1 MESYVIDLLACPICH
16 GDLAWKITA
25 RQGERIES
33 ANATCENCQ
42 ITYPVREGIGLFVR
56 PDSTVEDAWEQAES
70 GIVRYLKNH
79 PDVMTRL
86 LDVPLESLNP
96 ADQFFRAMLHE
107 DAGHFATA
115 KLVEQVAMRGMYT
128 PDFVRCSQCQFDY
141 ILSELA
147 DGTGPIV
154 DLASGRGYL
163 VEQMAKNLDRPLIV
177 TDISPRVLRRNQ
189 RCFGQAGLANH
200 MSFLAFD
207 ARYTPFKD
215 GAVPILTSNVGLA
228 NIASPDDLLVEL
240 YRIVSKTIYAVHHS
254 YPPQDS
260 QNQAALAEFNLTD
273 LMIYDSALALFKK
286 AGWLVEF
293 ANRCAGRAFPTP
305 ASEIL
310 DNVRIDGLPVAE
322 TVLEWGVLVAKKEIP
337 KNNKLQICL
346 K

>member
-1 MESYVIDLLACPICH
+1 
-16 GDLAWKITA
+16 
-25 RQGERIES
+25 
-33 ANATCENCQ
+33 
-42 ITYPVREGIGLFVR
+42 GIGLFVR

-79 PDVMTRL
+79 PDVMARL

-107 DAGHFATA
+107 DARHFATA

-128 PDFVRCSQCQFDY
+128 PDYLRCSQCQFDY
-141 ILSELA
+141 ILNELA
-147 DGTGPIV
+147 DSTGPIV

-163 VEQMAKNLDRPLIV
+163 VEQMAKNLDHPLIV

-189 RCFGQAGLANH
+189 RCFGQAGVANH

-215 GAVPILTSNVGLA
+215 DAVPVLTSNVGLA

-240 YRIVSKTIYAVHHS
+240 YRIVSKAIYAVHHF

-260 QNQAALAEFNLTD
+260 ENQAALATFNLTD
-273 LMIYDSALALFKK
+273 LMIYDSALPLFKN
-286 AGWLVEF
+286 AGWEVAL
-293 ANRCAGRAFPTP
+293 ANRCAGKALPTP
-305 ASEIL
+305 ISDIL
-310 DNVRIDGLPVAE
+310 DGTRIDGVPVAE
-322 TVLEWGVLVAKKEIP
+322 TVLEWGVLVAKK
-337 KNNKLQICL
+337 
-346 K
+346 

>member
-16 GDLAWKITA
+16 GELTWAITEG
-25 RQGERIES
+25 QGEHIAS
-33 ANATCENCQ
+33 ADATCQNCQ
-42 ITYPVREGIGLFVR
+42 MTYPIREGIGLFVR

-79 PDVMTRL
+79 PDVMARL
-86 LDVPLESLNP
+86 QNGPLESLNP

-107 DAGHFATA
+107 DAGHFAAA
-115 KLVEQVAMRGMYT
+115 KLIEQVAMRGMYT

-141 ILSELA
+141 ILNELA

-189 RCFGQAGLANH
+189 RCFGQAGLAHH

-207 ARYTPFKD
+207 ARYTPFKA

-228 NIASPDDLLVEL
+228 NIASPDDLLAEL
-240 YRIVSKTIYAVHHS
+240 HRIVSNLMYAVHHF
-254 YPPQDS
+254 YPIDDEP
-260 QNQAALAEFNLTD
+260 NRAALAEFNLTD
-273 LMIYDSALALFKK
+273 LMTHDSALALFKK
-286 AGWLVEF
+286 AGWRVEF
-293 ANRCAGRAFPTP
+293 ASSCAGKALPTP
-305 ASEIL
+305 TSEIL
-310 DNVRIDGLPVAE
+310 EGARIDGLPVAE
-322 TVLEWGVLVAKKEIP
+322 TVLEWGVLVGRK
-337 KNNKLQICL
+337 
-346 K
+346 

>member
-16 GDLAWKITA
+16 GDLTWKITEG
-25 RQGERIES
+25 QGERIES
-33 ANATCENCQ
+33 ADATCENCQ

-56 PDSTVEDAWEQAES
+56 PDSAVEDAWEQAES

-79 PDVMTRL
+79 PDVMARL
-86 LDVPLESLNP
+86 LDVSLESLNP

-128 PDFVRCSQCQFDY
+128 PDYLRCSQCQFDY
-141 ILSELA
+141 ILHELVG
-147 DGTGPIV
+147 GTGPIV

-189 RCFGQAGLANH
+189 RCFGQAGLAEG

-228 NIASPDDLLVEL
+228 NIASPEDFLVEL
-240 YRIVSKTIYAVHHS
+240 YRIVSKGLYAVHHF
-254 YPPQDS
+254 YPPQDTE
-260 QNQAALAEFNLTD
+260 NQAALARFNLTD
-273 LMIYDSALALFKK
+273 LMIYDSALPLFEK
-286 AGWLVEF
+286 AGWRVEF
-293 ANRCAGRAFPTP
+293 ANRCAGRALPTP
-305 ASEIL
+305 ISDIL
-310 DNVRIDGLPVAE
+310 EGTRIDGLPVAE
-322 TVLEWGVLVAKKEIP
+322 TVLEWGVLVATP
-337 KNNKLQICL
+337 SY
-346 K
+346 

>member
-16 GDLAWKITA
+16 GDLAWKIMEG
-25 RQGERIES
+25 QGERIES
-33 ANATCENCQ
+33 ADATCEKCQ

-79 PDVMTRL
+79 PDVMAGL
-86 LDVPLESLNP
+86 LNVPLESLNP

-115 KLVEQVAMRGMYT
+115 KLVEQVAMRDMYT
-128 PDFVRCSQCQFDY
+128 PDFIRCSQCQFDY
-141 ILSELA
+141 ILNELA

-163 VEQMAKNLDRPLIV
+163 VEQMARNLDRPLIV

-189 RCFGQAGLANH
+189 RCFGQAGLAQR

-215 GAVPILTSNVGLA
+215 GVVPVLTSNVGLA
-228 NIASPDDLLVEL
+228 NIASPEDLLVEL
-240 YRIVSKTIYAVHHS
+240 YRIVSKGVYAVHHF
-254 YPPQDS
+254 YPPYDTE
-260 QNQAALAEFNLTD
+260 NLVALAQYHLTD
-273 LMIYDSALALFKK
+273 LMTHDSALPLFEK
-286 AGWLVEF
+286 AGWQVEF
-293 ANRCAGRAFPTP
+293 ANRCAGRVLPTP
-305 ASEIL
+305 ISAIL
-310 DNVRIDGLPVAE
+310 EGTRIDGLPVAE
-322 TVLEWGVLVAKKEIP
+322 TVLEWGVLVVKK
-337 KNNKLQICL
+337 
-346 K
+346 